1 MEKKRIKDLI
11 KKIFSG
17 EWGISADEFDFNKIN
32 KPMERVS
39 VIRTANFKNDG
50 GIDYSNIVERVIDKK
65 NVEAKQLKSGDIII
79 EKSGGSPNQPVGRV
93 VFFDLETRET
103 FLSNN
108 FTAVIRVKEKIASRF
123 LFYNLFFLHQV
134 GKTQKYQS
142 KTTGILNL
150 KLSDFIRETVL
161 LPDLKTQNR
170 IVAIL
175 DRTHNLIQKRQQSI
189 EMLDE
194 LIKTVFW
201 DMFGDPYLNNKNWEI
216 VNVDDVVESIKAGSS
231 VSGIH
236 RKLIDN
242 EIAVLKVSAVT
253 KGFFNPEEYKVV
265 NKEKIKKPIIT
276 IKRGDILFTRAN
288 TMDLVAAT
296 CIVDKDY
303 PYLFLPDKIWKIQLK
318 DNLVKPNYFK
328 MVLSNNGYRKALALK
343 ATGSSG
349 SMVNISQEKL
359 KNNNFPLASLKLQ
372 SQFEEFVTLVDR
384 IKVLLK
390 NSLESNQILF
400 QSFLQKAFKGELDF
414 EKEKILEDI
423 LPNLKLE
430 ELLSDLKLLKS
441 LLDKLQ
447 NQNFKT
453 GSNYKLAQNLLF
465 QLLDNKKSGV
475 FQQCDVETE
484 NLEIKHE
491 AN

>member
-1 MEKKRIKDLI
+1 MRIKELYNTSSGFSFKSQEFLSQGIPLIRIGDLKDNVITIDDKTAFLPENYTRKYSKFVI
-11 KKIFSG
+11 KKNDILIAMSG
-17 EWGISADEFDFNKIN
+17 ATIGKFAIYENDNPALLNQRVAVFRSVENSTLMQRYLFYYLFTANKHIRTLATSSAIENITLSELQNLEIYIPKDKIN
-32 KPMERVS
+32 
-39 VIRTANFKNDG
+39 
-50 GIDYSNIVERVIDKK
+50 
-65 NVEAKQLKSGDIII
+65 
-79 EKSGGSPNQPVGRV
+79 
-93 VFFDLETRET
+93 LE
-103 FLSNN
+103 
-108 FTAVIRVKEKIASRF
+108 
-123 LFYNLFFLHQV
+123 
-134 GKTQKYQS
+134 
-142 KTTGILNL
+142 
-150 KLSDFIRETVL
+150 
-161 LPDLKTQNR
+161 R
-170 IVAIL
+170 IVSIL
-175 DRTHNLIQKRQQSI
+175 DRTQNLIQKRQQTI
-189 EMLDE
+189 EILDE
-194 LIKTVFW
+194 LVKAVFW

-216 VNVDDVVESIKAGSS
+216 VNVDNVVENINAGKS

-236 RKLIDN
+236 RKLSDN

-276 IKRGDILFTRAN
+276 LKRGDILFTRAN

-296 CIVDKDY
+296 CTVDKDY

-359 KNNNFPLASLKLQ
+359 KNNNFPLASFRLQ
-372 SQFEEFVTLVDR
+372 SQFEEFVTLVDKL
-384 IKVLLK
+384 KVLLK
-390 NSLESNQILF
+390 DSLESNQILF
-400 QSFLQKAFKGELDF
+400 QSFIQKAFKGELDF
-414 EKEKILEDI
+414 EKAKILEDI

-441 LLDKLQ
+441 FLDKLQ
-447 NQNFKT
+447 KQDFKT

-491 AN
+491 AS